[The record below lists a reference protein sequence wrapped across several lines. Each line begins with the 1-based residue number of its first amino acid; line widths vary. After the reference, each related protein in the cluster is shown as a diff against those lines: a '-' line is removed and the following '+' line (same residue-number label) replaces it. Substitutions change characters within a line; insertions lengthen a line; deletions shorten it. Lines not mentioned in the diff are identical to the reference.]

1 MQKLSTK
8 GLVVMSIAL
17 MVSHFGV
24 GNFIFP
30 AQLGQLTGRSWF
42 LGVLGFT
49 TVEALLPILA
59 YLCVAKAQ
67 DDIRYIAGKIIHPK
81 FGLIFGSIMML
92 IIGPVFIFPRLA
104 TSTHEM
110 AVMPLFSGVP
120 AFVTYLVFFGIVFY
134 FSMNPSKVID
144 KLGSILAPLLITFV
158 ALLVFKGV
166 FNPISTPTVSQ
177 VSSPYATG
185 FTTAYNTMD
194 AIGAMLFGGFWLAD
208 LKRRGMTEP
217 KEQSKGIIKIGL
229 MAMILLALLH
239 GSIVYLGASGG
250 SELAGLSI
258 GEIPVAITT
267 KLFGSAG
274 ITIFAFLL
282 TLANLTTC
290 VGIAATFANY
300 FKNASN
306 GKLQYTPLVIAGILV
321 GFVLSN
327 VGLSKIVG
335 LTVPWLFLVYP
346 ALIVII
352 LGTLAGPLYKTRGAL
367 AGGVIMALI
376 VGAMDALQVAG
387 FNIPVIASMQKML
400 PFAASGF
407 SWIVPTIIGIV
418 IGAVIYR
425 KPQKEALAGQDM
437 GW

>member
-1 MQKLSTK
+1 MQKLTTK
-8 GLVVMSIAL
+8 SLIVMSIAL

-30 AQLGQLTGRSWF
+30 AQLGQLTGASWF

-81 FGLIFGSIMML
+81 FGLIFGSIMIL

-110 AVMPLFSGVP
+110 AVMPLFSNIP
-120 AFVTYLVFFGIVFY
+120 ASVTYLVFFGIVFF

-144 KLGSILAPLLITFV
+144 KLGSILAPLLIIFV
-158 ALLVFKGV
+158 ALLVFKGIL
-166 FNPISTPTVSQ
+166 NPISTPTASQ
-177 VSSPYATG
+177 VASPYATG

-208 LKRRGMTEP
+208 LKRRGMKEP
-217 KEQSKGIIKIGL
+217 KEQSMAIIKIGL
-229 MAMILLALLH
+229 LAMILLALLH

-250 SELAGLSI
+250 TELAGLSI

-274 ITIFAFLL
+274 ITMFAFLL

-290 VGIAATFANY
+290 IGIAATFANY

-306 GKLQYTPLVIAGILV
+306 GKAQYTHLVIGGIIV
-321 GFVLSN
+321 GFILSN
-327 VGLSKIVG
+327 VGLSKIVR
-335 LTVPWLFLVYP
+335 LTVPWLCLVYP

-367 AGGVIMALI
+367 VGGVIMALI
-376 VGAMDALQVAG
+376 VGAMDALQAAG
-387 FNIPVIASMQKML
+387 INISVITSVQKML
-400 PFAASGF
+400 PLSEFGF
-407 SWIVPTIIGIV
+407 GWVVPAIVGII
-418 IGAVIYR
+418 IGAVLYR
-425 KPQKEALAGQDM
+425 KPPKEVLAEQDI

>member
-1 MQKLSTK
+1 MNKLSTK
-8 GLVVMSIAL
+8 SLIVMSVAL

-42 LGVLGFT
+42 IGVLGFT

-67 DDIRYIAGKIIHPK
+67 NDIRYIAGKIIHPK
-81 FGLIFGSIMML
+81 FGLFFGSVMML

-110 AVMPLFSGVP
+110 AVMPMLSGIP
-120 AFVTYLVFFGIVFY
+120 SFVTYLVFFGIVFY
-134 FSMNPSKVID
+134 FSINPSKVID
-144 KLGSILAPLLITFV
+144 KLGSILAPLLIIFV
-158 ALLVFKGV
+158 ALLVFKGI
-166 FNPISTPTVSQ
+166 FNPISTPTASQ
-177 VSSPYATG
+177 VASPYGTG

-208 LKRRGMTEP
+208 LKRRGITDP
-217 KEQSKGIIKIGL
+217 KEQSNGIIKIGL
-229 MAMILLALLH
+229 LAMVLLALLH
-239 GSIVYLGASGG
+239 GSVVYLGASGG

-306 GKLQYTPLVIAGILV
+306 GKLKYKHLVITGLLI

-327 VGLSKIVG
+327 VGLSKIVR
-335 LTVPWLFLVYP
+335 LTVPWLFLIYP

-352 LGTLAGPLYKTRGAL
+352 LGTLVGPLHKTRGAL
-367 AGGVIMALI
+367 VGGVIMALI
-376 VGAMDALQVAG
+376 VGAIDALQVAG
-387 FNIPVIASMQKML
+387 FNITVIGSIQKML
-400 PFAASGF
+400 PFSTSGF
-407 SWIVPTIIGIV
+407 GWITPTVIGII

-425 KPQKEALAGQDM
+425 PKKALAEQDI